1 MSEQVVQPKKTKR
14 MVPLRYVLTPF
25 AIIFA
30 ALIVLMVLGS
40 VAPKPAKKPISV
52 RAPLVEVAELS
63 PSTVQFAITSQGS
76 VMPRTETNLISE
88 VSGMVTDVSDKFVV
102 GGFFKKGEEILT
114 IDDITYKVAVLQA
127 ESRLG
132 AAESTLVS
140 EKALAKQ
147 AEDEWLL
154 TGKPLDEA
162 PILARRIPQLKQ
174 AEANLIAAKADLT
187 EAKTKLDRT
196 RIVAPY
202 DAMVKAKKVDIGQ
215 YVTVGS
221 SIADTFAVDY
231 AEVRL
236 PVKQRDVAF
245 LNLPK
250 INQAVER
257 ASGVEL
263 YYKLDG
269 NKFTWSSN
277 IARYEGVVDT
287 ASRVHYLV
295 AQVDD
300 PYKMLG
306 SATQSE
312 IHIGTF
318 VNATIE
324 GKEIA
329 DVLSVP
335 RKAVHGANTLYLIDD
350 ENKLHIQSIDVLR
363 ADVEHVY
370 TQQAI
375 DSNFRL
381 VLTNIEAPVEGM
393 SLRVMGEA
401 SETAT
406 ADVASQ
412 AEVAGEDDNA

>member
-1 MSEQVVQPKKTKR
+1 MSDNKKSTKR

-30 ALIVLMVLGS
+30 ALIVMMVLGA
-40 VAPKPAKKPISV
+40 VAPKPEKKPISV

-63 PSTVQFAITSQGS
+63 PSTVQFLIPSQGS

-88 VSGMVTDVSDKFVV
+88 VSGMVTQVSDKFVV
-102 GGFFKKGEEILT
+102 GGFFKKGEEILR

-140 EKALAKQ
+140 EKASAKQ

-154 TGKPLDEA
+154 TGKALDEA

-187 EAKTKLDRT
+187 EAKTKLERT
-196 RIVAPY
+196 RIIAPY
-202 DAMVKAKKVDIGQ
+202 DAMIKAKKVDIGQ

-250 INQAVER
+250 IDQSLEQ

-263 YYKLDG
+263 YYQLDG

-277 IARYEGVVDT
+277 IARYEGVVDM

-295 AQVDD
+295 AQLDD
-300 PYKMLG
+300 PYKVLG
-306 SATQSE
+306 NAEQNE

-324 GKEIA
+324 GKEISN
-329 DVLSVP
+329 VLSIP
-335 RKAVHGANTLYLIDD
+335 RAAVHGANTLYLIDGQ
-350 ENKLHIQSIDVLR
+350 NKLHIQNIDVLR
-363 ADVEHVY
+363 AEVEHVY
-370 TQQAI
+370 TQQVI
-375 DSNFRL
+375 DSDFRL

-393 SLRVMGEA
+393 SLRVLGEA
-401 SETAT
+401 SANVST
-406 ADVASQ
+406 DVATKT
-412 AEVAGEDDNA
+412 EDENEDDNS

>member
-1 MSEQVVQPKKTKR
+1 MSDNKKSTKR

-30 ALIVLMVLGS
+30 ALIVMMVLGA
-40 VAPKPAKKPISV
+40 VAPKPEKKPISV
-52 RAPLVEVAELS
+52 RAPLVEVTELS
-63 PSTVQFAITSQGS
+63 PSTVQFLIPSQGS

-88 VSGMVTDVSDKFVV
+88 VSGMVTQVSDKFVV
-102 GGFFKKGEEILT
+102 GGFFKKGEEILR

-140 EKALAKQ
+140 EKAAAKQ

-154 TGKPLDEA
+154 TGKALEEA

-187 EAKTKLDRT
+187 EAKTKLERT
-196 RIVAPY
+196 RIIAPY
-202 DAMVKAKKVDIGQ
+202 DAMIKAKKVDIGQ

-250 INQAVER
+250 INQSLEQ

-263 YYKLDG
+263 YYQLDG

-277 IARYEGVVDT
+277 IARYEGVVDM

-295 AQVDD
+295 AQLDD
-300 PYKMLG
+300 PYKVLG
-306 SATQSE
+306 NAEQNE

-324 GKEIA
+324 GKEISN
-329 DVLSVP
+329 VLSIP
-335 RKAVHGANTLYLIDD
+335 RAAVHGANTLYLIDGQ
-350 ENKLHIQSIDVLR
+350 NKLHIQNIDVLR
-363 ADVEHVY
+363 AEVEHVY
-370 TQQAI
+370 TQQVI
-375 DSNFRL
+375 DSDFRL

-393 SLRVMGEA
+393 SLRVLGEA
-401 SETAT
+401 SANVST
-406 ADVASQ
+406 DVVTKS
-412 AEVAGEDDNA
+412 EDENEDDNS